1 MNEVKF
7 IGFNIIKSLEN
18 IINEEGLSGDE
29 KIILVTISFYHTSK
43 IDNNPAMSLSNEDI
57 AKITN
62 RNKCTGAK
70 IAHKL
75 IDKGYIDVIRQGQGK
90 PNIYI
95 FKGWRK
101 WQ

>member
-1 MNEVKF
+1 
-7 IGFNIIKSLEN
+7 
-18 IINEEGLSGDE
+18 
-29 KIILVTISFYHTSK
+29 
-43 IDNNPAMSLSNEDI
+43 MSLSNEDI

-90 PNIYI
+90 PNVYI